1 LRGEIATI
9 YFTLGKFE
17 SAGLNLFLAKEMRR
31 RPGRGTLAGKPIRM
45 PNTLSLNVQK
55 ATAGK
60 SGCHFNSVGGAR
72 VELQAIGACVEQGR

>member
-9 YFTLGKFE
+9 YFILGKFE

-60 SGCHFNSVGGAR
+60 SGCHFNSVGSAR
-72 VELQAIGACVEQGR
+72 VELQAIGAGVEQGR

>member
-1 LRGEIATI
+1 MRGEIATI

-17 SAGLNLFLAKEMRR
+17 SAGMNFCIANEKRR

-60 SGCHFNSVGGAR
+60 SGCHFNSVGSAR
-72 VELQAIGACVEQGR
+72 VELQAIGAGVEQGR